1 MVQSLAGFGLKGG
14 GIVAVLFIMGFI
26 LSQSKLDVGL
36 GSFAIGAA
44 VFIAIV
50 FGLLGGI
57 GIVKRLIG

>member
-1 MVQSLAGFGLKGG
+1 MVQKLLGFGLGG
-14 GIVAVLFIMGFI
+14 TGVVAVLFIMGFI
-26 LSQSKLDVGL
+26 LSQSKINTGL

-57 GIVKRLIG
+57 GILKRLVG